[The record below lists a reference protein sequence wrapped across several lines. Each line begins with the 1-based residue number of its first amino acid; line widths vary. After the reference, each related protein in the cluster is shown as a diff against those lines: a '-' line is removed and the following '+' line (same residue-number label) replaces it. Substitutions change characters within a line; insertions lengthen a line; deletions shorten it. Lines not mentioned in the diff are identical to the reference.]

1 MKKTYYHILLLCIMA
16 LCLLPSCS
24 GNADME
30 RYGWLQIAKPLS
42 DTLLHTRAV
51 AEDEIDYMVSI
62 TQGGE
67 TVMSPTRFSTIDG
80 SIPLSAGTGYT
91 LFAESCTPAEAE
103 SVPTVYGQPRY
114 VGTEVFDIIANQP
127 TDVTVHC
134 SMANAAFKVQK
145 DTSFYYSS
153 YVVTATCNERCL
165 TFTDEETMGYFNVA
179 TETTTTLNY
188 DVVATDADGNTGRG
202 SGSLQLKARQ
212 LSKLTLKANSLG
224 VIELSINYDDTFT
237 PTVHEIVLE
246 D

>member
-1 MKKTYYHILLLCIMA
+1 MKKANYFIYLLCLAA
-16 LCLLPSCS
+16 LTVLVSCTENIATVQS
-24 GNADME
+24 
-30 RYGWLQIAKPLS
+30 GWLQINKPLDDS
-42 DTLLHTRAV
+42 LVHTRTTTG
-51 AEDEIDYMVSI
+51 EIDYFVAI
-62 TQGGE
+62 AHDGE
-67 TVMSPTRFSTIDG
+67 VVMAPTLFSTIDG
-80 SIPLSAGTGYT
+80 EIPL
-91 LFAESCTPAEAE
+91 AEASDYILTAENCTPAEAE
-103 SVPTVYGQPRY
+103 SQPTVYGQPRY
-114 VGTEVFDIIANQP
+114 VGTETFDITAN
-127 TDVTVHC
+127 TSTNVTVHC
-134 SMANAAFKVQK
+134 AMANAAFKVQK